1 MMAAMSPVSPR
12 SLLSP
17 RSLRRRVHERFGA
30 RLGLTL
36 FVAVPAAALTGLI
49 AVAVESAW
57 DPFRKVD
64 ERTASY
70 LHDHAAGHPLVIRTL
85 LRVSDIGGPTPCRVL
100 VALVAVVL
108 WVRGA
113 RRLALWAASTM
124 LAGAVLDV
132 GLKTL
137 VDRTRP
143 HLPNPFAHAPGA
155 SFPSGHAM
163 TSALAAGIVVLV
175 LLPLLGRAGRVAAW
189 TVAALAVFA
198 VGYSRVALGVHWVTD
213 VVGAWLLAVALLAA
227 SVSAFQT
234 WRTEHGLRPAR
245 PVTEGVEPEAEQVL
259 HIEHSGRIGRSG
271 GGASGGSGASGAS
284 DDGLGG
290 GR

>member
-1 MMAAMSPVSPR
+1 MMKSMSWR
-12 SLLSP
+12 A
-17 RSLRRRVHERFGA
+17 RVHERFGA

-36 FVAVPAAALTGLI
+36 FVAVPAAALAGLL

-57 DPFRKVD
+57 DPFRKLD
-64 ERTASY
+64 QNTASY
-70 LHDHAAGHPLVIRTL
+70 LHDHASGHPLVIRIL
-85 LRVSDIGGPTPCRVL
+85 ARISDVGGPTPARAV
-100 VALVAVVL
+100 VALLAVVL

-124 LAGAVLDV
+124 LAGAVLDG

-137 VDRTRP
+137 VDRARP

-163 TSALAAGIVVLV
+163 TSALACGIIVLA
-175 LLPLLGRAGRVAAW
+175 LLPLLGRKGTVVAW
-189 TVAALAVFA
+189 TLAALVVFA

-234 WRTEHGLRPAR
+234 WRVEHGRRPAH
-245 PVTEGVEPEAEQVL
+245 PVTEGVEPEAEKVL
-259 HIEHSGRIGRSG
+259 HLDSGVVKSGHAGSGR
-271 GGASGGSGASGAS
+271 
-284 DDGLGG
+284 
-290 GR
+290 

>member
-1 MMAAMSPVSPR
+1 MAAKMSKMPLP
-12 SLLSP
+12 LSP
-17 RSLRRRVHERFGA
+17 LAWRRRVHERFGA

-36 FVAVPAAALTGLI
+36 FVAVPAAALVGLL

-57 DPFRKVD
+57 DPFRKLD
-64 ERTASY
+64 QNTASY
-70 LHDHAAGHPLVIRTL
+70 LHDHATGHPQVIRML
-85 LRVSDIGGPTPCRVL
+85 LRVSDIGGPTPFRILIALL
-100 VALVAVVL
+100 VVVL

-113 RRLALWAASTM
+113 HRLALWAASTM
-124 LAGAVLDV
+124 LAGAILDL

-155 SFPSGHAM
+155 SFPSGHAL
-163 TSALAAGIVVLV
+163 TSALGCGIVVLV
-175 LLPLLGRAGRVAAW
+175 LLPLLGRTGKIVLW
-189 TVAALAVFA
+189 TLAALVVFA

-234 WRTEHGLRPAR
+234 WRVEHGLRPTHPA
-245 PVTEGVEPEAEQVL
+245 TEGVEPEAATNTA
-259 HIEHSGRIGRSG
+259 HPADTADPAGPTKPTHPTRPTDPANAARH
-271 GGASGGSGASGAS
+271 
-284 DDGLGG
+284 
-290 GR
+290 R

>member
-1 MMAAMSPVSPR
+1 VNVLTP
-12 SLLSP
+12 
-17 RSLRRRVHERFGA
+17 LRRRVHERFGA
-30 RLGLTL
+30 RLTLTL
-36 FVAVPAAALTGLI
+36 FVAVPAAALAGLI

-57 DPFRKVD
+57 DPFRKLD
-64 ERTASY
+64 QNTASY
-70 LHDHAAGHPLVIRTL
+70 LHDHAAGHPLVIKTL
-85 LRVSDIGGPTPCRVL
+85 LRVSEVGGPTPARVL
-100 VALVAVVL
+100 IAVIAVVL

-124 LAGAVLDV
+124 IAGAVLDT

-163 TSALAAGIVVLV
+163 TSALACGIIVLI
-175 LLPLLGRAGRVAAW
+175 LLPLVGRVGTAVVW
-189 TVAALAVFA
+189 TVAALIVFA

-227 SVSAFQT
+227 TVSAFQT
-234 WRTEHGLRPAR
+234 WRVEHGLRPAR
-245 PVTEGVEPEAEQVL
+245 PATEGVEPEEADVL
-259 HIEHSGRIGRSG
+259 SADHSRSGR
-271 GGASGGSGASGAS
+271 
-284 DDGLGG
+284 
-290 GR
+290 

>member
-1 MMAAMSPVSPR
+1 MMAAMASMARMSPASV
-12 SLLSP
+12 
-17 RSLRRRVHERFGA
+17 RRRVHERFGA

-36 FVAVPAAALTGLI
+36 FVAVPAAALAGLI

-57 DPFRKVD
+57 DPFRNLD
-64 ERTASY
+64 ERTASW
-70 LHDHAAGHPLVIRTL
+70 LHDHAVGHPLVVRTL

-124 LAGAVLDV
+124 LAGAVLDI

-137 VDRTRP
+137 VDRARP

-175 LLPLLGRAGRVAAW
+175 LVPLLGRKGTVAAW

-234 WRTEHGLRPAR
+234 WRVEHGLRPAR
-245 PVTEGVEPEAEQVL
+245 PVSEGVEPEEPDEVL
-259 HIEHSGRIGRSG
+259 PASGDGDHGDHGDSDSDHRDGDHDGSGR
-271 GGASGGSGASGAS
+271 
-284 DDGLGG
+284 
-290 GR
+290 

>member
-1 MMAAMSPVSPR
+1 M
-12 SLLSP
+12 
-17 RSLRRRVHERFGA
+17 SLRRRVHERFGA

-36 FVAVPAAALTGLI
+36 FVAVPAAALAGLI

-57 DPFRKVD
+57 DPFRQLD

-70 LHDHAAGHPLVIRTL
+70 LHDHAAGHPLVIKVL
-85 LRVSDIGGPTPCRVL
+85 LRISEVGGPTPARVL
-100 VALVAVVL
+100 VGVVAVVL

-113 RRLALWAASTM
+113 HRLALWAASTM
-124 LAGAVLDV
+124 IAGAVLDL

-143 HLPNPFAHAPGA
+143 HLPNPFAHAPGG

-163 TSALAAGIVVLV
+163 TSALAAGIIV
-175 LLPLLGRAGRVAAW
+175 LLVVPLVGRAGTVAAW
-189 TVAALAVFA
+189 TIAALAVFA

-227 SVSAFQT
+227 SFSAFQT
-234 WRTEHGLRPAR
+234 WRVEHGLLPAR
-245 PVTEGVEPEAEQVL
+245 PATEGVEPEEAAEVL
-259 HIEHSGRIGRSG
+259 PEHGGHDVHEHHMHERDAHDERSGRRS
-271 GGASGGSGASGAS
+271 
-284 DDGLGG
+284 
-290 GR
+290 

>member
-1 MMAAMSPVSPR
+1 
-12 SLLSP
+12 
-17 RSLRRRVHERFGA
+17 
-30 RLGLTL
+30 LTL
-36 FVAVPAAALTGLI
+36 FVAVPAAALAGLI
-49 AVAVESAW
+49 GVAVESAW
-57 DPFRKVD
+57 DPFRKLD

-70 LHDHAAGHPLVIRTL
+70 LHDHAVGHPNVIKTL
-85 LRVSDIGGPTPCRVL
+85 LRVSDIGGPTPARVL
-100 VALVAVVL
+100 VAVVAVAL

-124 LAGAVLDV
+124 IAGAILDV

-137 VDRTRP
+137 VDRARP

-163 TSALAAGIVVLV
+163 TSALACGIVVLL
-175 LLPLLGRAGRVAAW
+175 LLPLVRSSWGKAAIW
-189 TVAALAVFA
+189 TLAALIVFA

-234 WRTEHGLRPAR
+234 WRVEHGLRPAR
-245 PVTEGVEPEAEQVL
+245 PVTEGVEPEEAAQVL
-259 HIEHSGRIGRSG
+259 PGDHAAEPTADQIIDRTADRTADITDNTADGSDNTAKTAKAADHSGGRS
-271 GGASGGSGASGAS
+271 
-284 DDGLGG
+284 
-290 GR
+290 